1 MRAKPPAR
9 TRSVVALST
18 AAVLVSAAALV
29 VVLAPESSAAP
40 SVLPL
45 PLPLP
50 GAESLI
56 TEGVTIEGPLINN
69 LGLPLLK

>member
-45 PLPLP
+45 PLP